1 MNKIIFVTNIPTP
14 YRNSFYNSLHELG
27 LEFEVLFQRESEDG
41 RYWKVSDMHF
51 CFSHT
56 IFSGIYFKFSR
67 FHFHFVPRMIKY
79 LMRNRESKLIIGLGW
94 NEIDTLILIL
104 LKKIGFFR
112 GDFYF
117 WSEANYLTS
126 GAMKN
131 NFFKSIYRRFIYN
144 TKGCIHLIS
153 GKMTEITLS
162 KWRVSVNNPVPLP
175 NVIEEERFN
184 VTDSEIAER
193 RNNKLPIFVVPI
205 RLVERDKGLVNYL
218 NALGV
223 DNIKKAVF
231 MIAGDGEDRSDY
243 QRFIDENG
251 LSEHVILLGH
261 VSSSAMRELYSIAN
275 ILLLPSFSDPSPLSV
290 FEAMAMKL
298 PILISYRCGNH
309 FEALIDS
316 INGFGFDPANRD
328 EIVDSFLKIIERRNK
343 LELMGNESYE
353 IYSKNFSKKIV
364 INKLIGSLSV

>member
-1 MNKIIFVTNIPTP
+1 
-14 YRNSFYNSLHELG
+14 
-27 LEFEVLFQRESEDG
+27 
-41 RYWKVSDMHF
+41 
-51 CFSHT
+51 
-56 IFSGIYFKFSR
+56 
-67 FHFHFVPRMIKY
+67 
-79 LMRNRESKLIIGLGW
+79 
-94 NEIDTLILIL
+94 
-104 LKKIGFFR
+104 
-112 GDFYF
+112 
-117 WSEANYLTS
+117 
-126 GAMKN
+126 
-131 NFFKSIYRRFIYN
+131 
-144 TKGCIHLIS
+144 
-153 GKMTEITLS
+153 MTEITLS
-162 KWRVSVNNPVPLP
+162 KWGVSVKNPVPLP

-184 VTDSEIAER
+184 VTDSEIVGR

-223 DNIKKAVF
+223 DNIKKAIF
-231 MIAGDGEDRSDY
+231 MIAGDGEDRSGY

-261 VSSSAMRELYSIAN
+261 VSSSAMRKLYSIAN

-309 FEALIDS
+309 FESLINS

-328 EIVDSFLKIIERRNK
+328 EIVDSFLKIIENRNK

-353 IYSKNFSKKIV
+353 IYSNNFSKKIV
-364 INKLIGSLSV
+364 INKLIGSLSI